1 MMRCDWWL
9 NTQKSK
15 PQELIEWGPLRFL
28 GHYTPS
34 CVSCFALIIL
44 ILFNLHFHKVTSPHH
59 YLFPIT
65 LHNKHHFFLPPLF
78 SSVSEMKSSLSS
90 TSCERFM
97 SLFFLLFLLFFS
109 SANCKVPPSSTS
121 SGNTLN
127 HDHHHHHHHHHF
139 LRYCESFTKRNPRSL
154 CTELQSIHQRLIE
167 AIPPSQ
173 ENGIDP
179 RFGAEKRLVPSGPNP
194 LHNWLYWFHHH

>member
-1 MMRCDWWL
+1 
-9 NTQKSK
+9 
-15 PQELIEWGPLRFL
+15 
-28 GHYTPS
+28 
-34 CVSCFALIIL
+34 
-44 ILFNLHFHKVTSPHH
+44 
-59 YLFPIT
+59 
-65 LHNKHHFFLPPLF
+65 
-78 SSVSEMKSSLSS
+78 
-90 TSCERFM
+90 M

-194 LHNWLYWFHHH
+194 LHN